1 MKKRLKL
8 IAVFALIILG
18 LILSLPWILSK
29 PIPQGLPGPQAD
41 ALAFKMQNALKD
53 SVFNA
58 TRYFKW
64 SFRSGANRYLWDK
77 EMGIVWIQ
85 WKENKARVHLANTRR
100 SEVWNNGV
108 KQKGEQRKKL
118 LENAVDLF
126 NNDSFWLVAPYKIFD
141 KGTERR
147 VVNWEGEQGLL
158 VTYTSGG
165 STPGDS
171 YLWMLNDNGFPNAFR
186 MWVNR
191 LPIGGLEASWDDWII
206 TQTGT
211 YLPKS
216 HKVGP
221 VTLLMGPVETYSNEE
236 EIPAYFW

>member
-8 IAVFALIILG
+8 IAVFTLIILG

-29 PIPQGLPGPQAD
+29 PMPKGLPGPQAD
-41 ALAFKMQNALKD
+41 ALAIKMQKALND
-53 SVFNA
+53 SVFNS

-64 SFRSGANRYLWDK
+64 SYRGDSNRYLWDK

-85 WKENKARVHLANTRR
+85 WKENKARLHLANTKR
-100 SEVWNNGV
+100 SEVWQNGTPI
-108 KQKGEQRKKL
+108 KGELRKKL
-118 LENAVDLF
+118 LENAMDLF
-126 NNDSFWLVAPYKIFD
+126 NNDSFWLVAPYKVFD
-141 KGTERR
+141 EGTERR
-147 VVNWEGEQGLL
+147 LVNWEGEQGLL
-158 VTYTSGG
+158 VTYTTGG

-171 YLWMLNDNGFPNAFR
+171 YLWMLNDNGFPNSFH

-191 LPIGGLEASWDDWII
+191 LPIGGLEASWDDWMI

-211 YLPKS
+211 YLPNS
-216 HKVGP
+216 HKIGP
-221 VTLLMGPVETYSNEE
+221 ITLFMGPVETYDKAE